1 MATSGICSAC
11 AFPPPPSPSPPLLLL
26 LLLPPSLLLL
36 LLLLLVLLMHCS
48 LFHCSFLR
56 KGDTS
61 TR

>member
-1 MATSGICSAC
+1 MATSGICSDC
-11 AFPPPPSPSPPLLLL
+11 AFPPPPSPSPPL
-26 LLLPPSLLLL
+26 LLLL